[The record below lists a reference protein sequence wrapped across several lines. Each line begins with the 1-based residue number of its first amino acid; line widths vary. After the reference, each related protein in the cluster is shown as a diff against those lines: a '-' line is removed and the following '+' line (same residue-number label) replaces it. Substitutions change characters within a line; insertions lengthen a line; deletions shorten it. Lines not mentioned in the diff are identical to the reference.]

1 MRFSLIALILLTLV
15 TGGYAREKK
24 LSKADIPPA
33 VQATV
38 DEQSHGATV
47 TGFTSERKKGK
58 KTYEASMM
66 VNGHTK
72 DVIIDESGKVVEV
85 EEEVSFSDL
94 PRAVQD
100 GLKAEAG
107 AKEIKKVES
116 LTKDGK
122 LVAYEAVV
130 QKMARHFEIQVGPDG
145 SKLKHNE

>member
-1 MRFSLIALILLTLV
+1 MRLSVAALILLVLV
-15 TGGYAREKK
+15 TVGFAREKK
-24 LSKADIPPA
+24 IAKSDLPPA

-58 KTYEASMM
+58 KLYEASL
-66 VNGHTK
+66 VINGHAK
-72 DVIIDESGKVVEV
+72 DIIIDESGRVIEV

-94 PRAVQD
+94 PREVQD

-107 AKEIKKVES
+107 AKDIKKVES
-116 LTKDGK
+116 LTKDGR

-130 QKMARHFEIQVGPDG
+130 QKMARHYEIQVGPDG
-145 SKLKHNE
+145 SKLKHKE